1 MAKTWVVEKVRE
13 NELADTLNRLEKD
26 ERYELHGIYATA
38 EAGAF
43 LVVGSHREKR
53 KAVFGTV

>member
-13 NELADTLNRLEKD
+13 DELADTLNRLEKD
-26 ERYELHGIYATA
+26 KRYELHGIYASA

-43 LVVGSHREKR
+43 LVVGSRTDKR
-53 KAVFGTV
+53 KAVFG